1 MIQNSIS
8 GDTTIMGLITF
19 GLGLTTRTAA
29 PAPGRSPS
37 DRAILGMNGP
47 VKRALD
53 LAIVVPAI
61 LFLAPFFLVIALAIK
76 LEGGTVFYTQR
87 RLGRGGES
95 FSMIKFRSMKP
106 DSDGLIEELLARCP
120 IAAAEWSEFQK
131 LRNDPRIT
139 RLGRFL
145 RRSSI
150 DELPQLFNVLFGTMS
165 IVGQRPILASQ
176 RDAFGL
182 HIAGYERAR
191 PGITGLWQ
199 VRGRNKLS
207 FAQRA
212 QMGSE
217 YVNRWSIWFDIKIIA
232 MTIPAVLF
240 SKDAF

>member
-1 MIQNSIS
+1 
-8 GDTTIMGLITF
+8 MGLITF
-19 GLGLTTRTAA
+19 GLGLTTRVSA
-29 PAPGRSPS
+29 PASGKSPG
-37 DRAILGMNGP
+37 DNTLLGMNGP

-53 LAIVVPAI
+53 IAISVTAI
-61 LFLAPFFLVIALAIK
+61 FFLTPLLLVVALAIK
-76 LEGGTVFYTQR
+76 LEGGPIFYTQR

-95 FSMIKFRSMKP
+95 FPMIKFRSMKP
-106 DSDGLIEELLARCP
+106 NSNKLIEDLLRECP
-120 IAAAEWSEFQK
+120 KAAAEWSEFQK

-139 RLGRFL
+139 PLGRIM
-145 RRSSI
+145 RASSI
-150 DELPQLFNVLFGTMS
+150 DELPQLFNVLFGNMS
-165 IVGQRPILASQ
+165 IVGQRPILPNQ
-176 RDAFGL
+176 RDAFGR

-207 FAQRA
+207 FEKRA

-217 YVNRWSIWFDIKIIA
+217 YVNRWSLWFDIKIIA